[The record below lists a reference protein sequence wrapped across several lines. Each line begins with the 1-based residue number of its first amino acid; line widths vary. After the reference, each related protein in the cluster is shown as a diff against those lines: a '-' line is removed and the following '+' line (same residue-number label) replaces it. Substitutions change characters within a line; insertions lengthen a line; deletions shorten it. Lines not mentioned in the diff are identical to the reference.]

1 MRATVGLDA
10 LDASKGDRERVII
23 LGSGWAGKLTI
34 GPEKYYTYQGYTGY
48 VLSQHLSSKYQTLV
62 ISPRS
67 YFVFTPLLNSTAT
80 GTLEFRTALEPVRSK
95 RKPNIEF
102 MQGWADDVDFGR
114 KTVTVEESVAD
125 PQQGKAMA
133 EDRRQDH
140 SAGEVTSEKKGLRK
154 EGKRWEV
161 SYDKLVVTV
170 GCYSQTFGTKGVKE
184 HAFFMKDVGDA
195 RRIRKRVLECF
206 EIASLPTT
214 TDKLR
219 EQLLRFA
226 IVGGGPTGMEFAAE
240 LSDLVHEDLSKL
252 YPALVPK
259 VRIAVYDVADKV
271 LSMFDEKL
279 GKYAME
285 TFRREGV
292 QVKTSHHVQELRP
305 GLPRTASDE
314 NMDDVNDSQGCYT
327 LTTEE
332 DGDVGV
338 GLCVWSTGN
347 MMNPFVQKALDKT
360 YGFPSSSASV
370 TAGTPPREL
379 DTEEWMIEKHPKT
392 GAMIVDDRLR
402 VQLHSKPSPSS
413 PSADEKPASLA
424 TMTDVFALGDN
435 AMIRDA
441 NLPATAQTASQQALW
456 LAKRLNKGDLESQ
469 RFLFRNL
476 GIMTYLGSSK
486 GLVQTE
492 GWLGDFS
499 GKAAFLI
506 WRGAYLTMS
515 VSWRN
520 KILIPVYWYVF
531 CSCACWIF

>member
-1 MRATVGLDA
+1 
-10 LDASKGDRERVII
+10 
-23 LGSGWAGKLTI
+23 
-34 GPEKYYTYQGYTGY
+34 
-48 VLSQHLSSKYQTLV
+48 
-62 ISPRS
+62 
-67 YFVFTPLLNSTAT
+67 
-80 GTLEFRTALEPVRSK
+80 
-95 RKPNIEF
+95 

-114 KTVTVEESVAD
+114 KTITVEESVAD

-140 SAGEVTSEKKGLRK
+140 SIGEVRSEKKGLRR

-184 HAFFMKDVGDA
+184 NAFFMKDVGDA
-195 RRIRKRVLECF
+195 RRIRKRILECF

-214 TDKLR
+214 SDKLR
-219 EQLLRFA
+219 EQLLRCA

-292 QVKTSHHVQELRP
+292 QVKTSHHVRELRP

-314 NMDDVNDSQGCYT
+314 NMDEVADSQGCYT

-360 YGFPSSSASV
+360 YGFPSASASV
-370 TAGTPPREL
+370 TDRKAPREL
-379 DTEEWMIEKHPKT
+379 QDTEEWVIEKHPKT

-402 VQLHSKPSPSS
+402 VQLHSKPSSSS
-413 PSADEKPASLA
+413 PSADEKPASSA
-424 TMTDVFALGDN
+424 TMTNVFALGDN

-441 NLPATAQTASQQALW
+441 NLPATAQTASQQAIW
-456 LAKRLNKGDLESQ
+456 LAKRLNKGDLESH

-486 GLVQTE
+486 GMVQTE
-492 GWLGDFS
+492 GWLGDIS
-499 GKAAFLI
+499 GRAAFLI

-531 CSCACWIF
+531 LFLCCWVF

>member
-1 MRATVGLDA
+1 
-10 LDASKGDRERVII
+10 
-23 LGSGWAGKLTI
+23 
-34 GPEKYYTYQGYTGY
+34 
-48 VLSQHLSSKYQTLV
+48 
-62 ISPRS
+62 
-67 YFVFTPLLNSTAT
+67 
-80 GTLEFRTALEPVRSK
+80 
-95 RKPNIEF
+95 

-114 KTVTVEESVAD
+114 KTITVEESVAD

-133 EDRRQDH
+133 EDRREDH
-140 SAGEVTSEKKGLRK
+140 SAREVRSVKKGLRK

-184 HAFFMKDVGDA
+184 NAFFMKDVGDA

-252 YPALVPK
+252 YPALVPN
-259 VRIAVYDVADKV
+259 VRISVYDVADKV

-305 GLPRTASDE
+305 GLPRTAGSEE
-314 NMDDVNDSQGCYT
+314 NMDDVADSQGCYT

-370 TAGTPPREL
+370 TDGGLPHEL
-379 DTEEWMIEKHPKT
+379 DTKEWMIEKHPKT

-402 VQLHSKPSPSS
+402 VQLQSKASSSSPSS
-413 PSADEKPASLA
+413 EEGKPAFSA
-424 TMTDVFALGDN
+424 TMTDVFAFGDN

-456 LAKRLNKGDLESQ
+456 LAKRLNRGDLDSQ
-469 RFLFRNL
+469 HFLFRNL

-499 GKAAFLI
+499 GRAAFLI

-531 CSCACWIF
+531 LFLFLLLGFGRRWVNGWANRLDCRFLSWAFGRDITRF

>member
-1 MRATVGLDA
+1 
-10 LDASKGDRERVII
+10 
-23 LGSGWAGKLTI
+23 
-34 GPEKYYTYQGYTGY
+34 
-48 VLSQHLSSKYQTLV
+48 
-62 ISPRS
+62 
-67 YFVFTPLLNSTAT
+67 
-80 GTLEFRTALEPVRSK
+80 
-95 RKPNIEF
+95 

-114 KTVTVEESVAD
+114 KTITVEESVAD

-133 EDRRQDH
+133 EDRREDH
-140 SAGEVTSEKKGLRK
+140 SAGEVRSEKKGLRK

-184 HAFFMKDVGDA
+184 NAFFMKDVGDA
-195 RRIRKRVLECF
+195 RRIRKRILECF

-214 TDKLR
+214 SDKLR

-259 VRIAVYDVADKV
+259 VRIAVYDVADKI

-305 GLPRTASDE
+305 GLPRTGSDE
-314 NMDDVNDSQGCYT
+314 NMDDVADSQGCYT

-370 TAGTPPREL
+370 TDGKPPREL
-379 DTEEWMIEKHPKT
+379 DTKEWMIEKHPKT

-402 VQLHSKPSPSS
+402 VQLHSKPSSS
-413 PSADEKPASLA
+413 SSDENPASSA
-424 TMTDVFALGDN
+424 TMTDVFAFGDN

-441 NLPATAQTASQQALW
+441 NLPAV
-456 LAKRLNKGDLESQ
+456 RLLQPIFS
-469 RFLFRNL
+469 LF
-476 GIMTYLGSSK
+476 
-486 GLVQTE
+486 
-492 GWLGDFS
+492 
-499 GKAAFLI
+499 KAGREHRDIVSVLPCSPE
-506 WRGAYLTMS
+506 RKKKLT
-515 VSWRN
+515 
-520 KILIPVYWYVF
+520 
-531 CSCACWIF
+531 